1 MTTAMTNTFRAVAY
15 RTLSATLTALI
26 AVAANAQTPS
36 TSSVQTFPTKS
47 IRIIAPF
54 PPASV
59 ADVLARPIA
68 QKMNEAW
75 GQPVIV
81 DNRTGAAGNV
91 GSEVVAKA
99 PPDGYTLLL
108 GTIGTNAINAALYSK
123 MPYNVRTDFAPITLV
138 ANAYL
143 LLVMHPS
150 VPVRTV
156 KEVIALAKAQPGKLN
171 YGSAGAGTTPHL
183 AGEMFKHLTGVSM
196 THVAYKGSPQS
207 AIDLMAGRLDLIF
220 ANGTAAIPHI
230 RSGRMR
236 LIAISAAR
244 RDLALPDAPTIAE
257 TVPGFEMSPWWGLFA
272 PAGTPREVVARLNTE
287 TVRILALADV
297 KANYANLGMT
307 AISNTPEQFNAYI
320 LEEIVRWA
328 KIVKATGARAD

>member
-1 MTTAMTNTFRAVAY
+1 MNHIGTHRVLALRVG
-15 RTLSATLTALI
+15 LTAFASLL
-26 AVAANAQTPS
+26 AATVAA
-36 TSSVQTFPTKS
+36 QTFPSKA

-81 DNRTGAAGNV
+81 DDRTGAAGTV
-91 GSEVVAKA
+91 GSDVVAKA

-123 MPYNVRTDFAPITLV
+123 MPYDVRTAFAPITIV

-156 KEVIALAKAQPGKLN
+156 KEVIALAKARPGQLN
-171 YGSAGAGTTPHL
+171 FGSAGAGTTPHL
-183 AGEMFKHLTGVSM
+183 AGEMFKFLTGVSM
-196 THVAYKGSPQS
+196 THVAYRGSPQS

-220 ANGTAAIPHI
+220 ANGSAALPHI
-230 RSGRMR
+230 RTGRMR

-244 RDLALPDAPTIAE
+244 RDPAMPDVPTIAE
-257 TVPGFEMSPWWGLFA
+257 TVPGFEMAPWWGLFA
-272 PAGTPREVVARLNTE
+272 PAGTPRDVVARLNTE
-287 TVRILALADV
+287 TVRILALPDI
-297 KANYANLGMT
+297 KANYANLGLT
-307 AISNTPEQFNAYI
+307 AVSSTPEQFSAFVQ
-320 LEEIVRWA
+320 EEIVRWA
-328 KIVKATGARAD
+328 KVVKASGARAD

>member
-1 MTTAMTNTFRAVAY
+1 MNHIYIDRALALRVG
-15 RTLSATLTALI
+15 LTAFASLL
-26 AVAANAQTPS
+26 ATAAAAQGFPS
-36 TSSVQTFPTKS
+36 KP
-47 IRIIAPF
+47 IRIVAPF

-91 GSEVVAKA
+91 GSEAVAKA

-123 MPYNVRTDFAPITLV
+123 MPYDARADFAPITPV
-138 ANAYL
+138 ASAYL

-171 YGSAGAGTTPHL
+171 FGSAGAGTTPHM
-183 AGEMFKHLTGVSM
+183 AGEMFKSLAGVSM
-196 THVAYKGSPQS
+196 THVPYRGSPQS

-220 ANGTAAIPHI
+220 ANGSAALPHI
-230 RSGRMR
+230 RTGRMR

-244 RDLALPDAPTIAE
+244 RDPALPDVPTIAE
-257 TVPGFEMSPWWGLFA
+257 TVPGFEMTPWWGLFA
-272 PAGTPREVVARLNTE
+272 PAGTPRDVVTRLNTE
-287 TVRILALADV
+287 TVRILELPDV
-297 KANYANLGMT
+297 KANYANSGLI
-307 AISNTPEQFNAYI
+307 AVSNTPEQFASYVQ
-320 LEEIVRWA
+320 EEIVRWA
-328 KIVKATGARAD
+328 KVVKASGARAD

>member
-1 MTTAMTNTFRAVAY
+1 MHYLCTHRALALRAGSIAFASLLATT
-15 RTLSATLTALI
+15 
-26 AVAANAQTPS
+26 VAA
-36 TSSVQTFPTKS
+36 QTFPSKS
-47 IRIIAPF
+47 IRIVAPF

-81 DNRTGAAGNV
+81 DNRVGAAGNV

-108 GTIGTNAINAALYSK
+108 GTIGTNAINDALYSK
-123 MPYNVRTDFAPITLV
+123 MAYNVRTDFAPITIV
-138 ANAYL
+138 ANAHL

-156 KEVIALAKAQPGKLN
+156 KEVIALAKAHPGKLN
-171 YGSAGAGTTPHL
+171 FGSAGAGTTPHL
-183 AGEMFKHLTGVSM
+183 AGEMFKYLAGVSM
-196 THVAYKGSPQS
+196 THIAYRGSPQS

-220 ANGTAAIPHI
+220 ANGSASLPHI
-230 RSGRMR
+230 RTGRMR

-244 RDLALPDAPTIAE
+244 RDPAMPDVPTIAE
-257 TVPGFEMSPWWGLFA
+257 TVPGFEMAPWWGLFA
-272 PAGTPREVVARLNTE
+272 PAGTPREVIARLNAE
-287 TVRILALADV
+287 TVRILALPDV
-297 KANYANLGMT
+297 KANYANLGLT
-307 AISNTPEQFNAYI
+307 AASNTPEQFSGYI
-320 LEEIVRWA
+320 QEEIVRWA
-328 KIVKATGARAD
+328 KVVKASGARAD

>member
-1 MTTAMTNTFRAVAY
+1 MNHICSY
-15 RTLSATLTALI
+15 RVLALRVGLTAFASLLAT
-26 AVAANAQTPS
+26 AVAAQAFPS
-36 TSSVQTFPTKS
+36 KP
-47 IRIIAPF
+47 IRIVAPF

-59 ADVLARPIA
+59 ADVLARPVA
-68 QKMNEAW
+68 QKMNETW

-91 GSEVVAKA
+91 GAEVVAKA

-108 GTIGTNAINAALYSK
+108 GTVGTNAINAALYSK

-156 KEVIALAKAQPGKLN
+156 KEVIALAKARPGKLN
-171 YGSAGAGTTPHL
+171 FGSAGAGTTPHL
-183 AGEMFKHLTGVSM
+183 AGEMFKFFAGVSM
-196 THVAYKGSPQS
+196 THIAYRGSPQS

-220 ANGTAAIPHI
+220 ANGSASLQHI
-230 RSGRMR
+230 QSGRMR

-244 RDLALPDAPTIAE
+244 RDPSMPDVPTIAE
-257 TVPGFEMSPWWGLFA
+257 TVPGIEMAPWWGLFA
-272 PAGTPREVVARLNTE
+272 PAGTPPEAVARLNTE
-287 TVRILALADV
+287 TVRILALPDV
-297 KANYANLGMT
+297 KANYTNLGMT
-307 AISNTPEQFNAYI
+307 AVSSTPEEFSAYVQ
-320 LEEIVRWA
+320 EEIVRWA
-328 KIVKATGARAD
+328 KVVKATGARAD

>member
-1 MTTAMTNTFRAVAY
+1 MATSRLSFARLSRIALVALAVLPAGP
-15 RTLSATLTALI
+15 ALT
-26 AVAANAQTPS
+26 QTY
-36 TSSVQTFPTKS
+36 PTKT

-59 ADVLARPIA
+59 ADILARPIA

-81 DNRTGAAGNV
+81 DNRTGMAGSV
-91 GSEVVAKA
+91 GSDVVAKA

-156 KEVIALAKAQPGKLN
+156 KEVIALAKSRPGQLN
-171 YGSAGAGTTPHL
+171 FGSAGAGTTPHL

-220 ANGTAAIPHI
+220 ANGTAALPHI
-230 RSGRMR
+230 RTGKMR
-236 LIAISAAR
+236 LIAISAPR
-244 RDLALPDAPTIAE
+244 RDPALPDAPTIAE

-272 PAGTPREVVARLNTE
+272 PAGTPREIVARINAE
-287 TVRILALADV
+287 TVRILALPDIKGA
-297 KANYANLGMT
+297 YAHLGMT
-307 AISNTPEQFNAYI
+307 AASNTPEQLNAYVQ
-320 LEEIVRWA
+320 EEIVRWA
-328 KIVKATGARAD
+328 KIVKASGARAD